1 MKKFLLAAA
10 ALAVSMPAVA
20 MAQDAST
27 ATAPDG
33 TPAFGIEPYVGVLG
47 GWHQFDRDSEFP
59 TNGGR
64 QRMNGALLSGVAG
77 VNIPLGPVF
86 VGAEGN
92 ATKGFND
99 ISWEYGARG
108 RIGARAGDSGMIFVS
123 GGYQWVNGK
132 SKRGFG
138 DHSDWIYGVGVEVGP
153 KDIGLGGITGNS
165 GIRLR
170 LQAETYDFDSIRPM
184 AGVIAHF

>member
-1 MKKFLLAAA
+1 MKKFLFAA
-10 ALAVSMPAVA
+10 ALAVSLPSVA
-20 MAQDAST
+20 MAQDT
-27 ATAPDG
+27 ATEAAPDG

-47 GWHQFDRDSEFP
+47 GWHQFDRDSEFGNP
-59 TNGGR
+59 RGTR
-64 QRMNGALLSGVAG
+64 HQMNGALISGVAG
-77 VNIPLGPVF
+77 VNVPLGPVF

-99 ISWEYGARG
+99 IDWEYGVRG
-108 RIGARAGDSGMIFVS
+108 RVGARAGDSGMIFVS

-132 SKRGFG
+132 RGYS
-138 DHSDWIYGVGVEVGP
+138 DQKDWIYGVGVEVGP
-153 KDIGLGGITGNS
+153 KDIGLGGITSNS